1 MSIEVKNV
9 SFSYGSIDV
18 LHGVNFT
25 ADSGDLVAVL
35 GPNGVG
41 KSTFFRC
48 MLGFLKPREGEVLLN
63 GKDIYAIPHADVAKE
78 IADIPQ
84 SASPAFNY
92 TVLDTVLMGMTNQIG
107 TFSTPK
113 KEHRDKALAALE
125 SLGIADLAGRGC
137 SRISGGER
145 QLVLLARS
153 LVQDAKIL
161 IMDEPTANLDYG
173 NSFRVMQRIET
184 LGAAGYT
191 VIFSTH
197 EPNQAFRYANRVLA
211 LSGGRVLTEGVPAKV
226 LTEETLS
233 ALYRIGVAVRGVEID
248 GAEVK
253 LSVPKEQYKHL
264 TLLLI
269 KNFRNLLRSQ
279 RI

>member
-18 LHGVNFT
+18 LHGVDFT

-63 GKDIYAIPHADVAKE
+63 GKDIYAMPHADVAKE
-78 IADIPQ
+78 IAYIPQ

-113 KEHRDKALAALE
+113 KEHRDTALAALE

-191 VIFSTH
+191 VI
-197 EPNQAFRYANRVLA
+197 
-211 LSGGRVLTEGVPAKV
+211 GVSKDSAKSHAGFM
-226 LTEETLS
+226 E
-233 ALYRIGVAVRGVEID
+233 
-248 GAEVK
+248 
-253 LSVPKEQYKHL
+253 KHSL
-264 TLLLI
+264 PFTLLADTETT
-269 KNFRNLLRSQ
+269 LLQALGAWGEKKFCGKTCTGTLRKTFVFSEDGILE
-279 RI
+279 RIIDKVDTKKAAEQILGA

>member
-1 MSIEVKNV
+1 VSIEVKNV
-9 SFSYGSIDV
+9 RFSYGSIDV

-41 KSTFFRC
+41 KSTLFRC
-48 MLGFLKPREGEVLLN
+48 MLGFLKPREGEVLLH
-63 GKDIYAIPHADVAKE
+63 GRDIYAMSHIDVAKE
-78 IADIPQ
+78 IAYIPQ

-107 TFSTPK
+107 TFQTPK
-113 KEHRDKALAALE
+113 KEHRDKAMAALE
-125 SLGIADLAGRGC
+125 SLGIAELADRGTN
-137 SRISGGER
+137 RISGGER

-153 LVQDAKIL
+153 LVQDARIL

-197 EPNQAFRYANRVLA
+197 EPNQAFRYATRVLA
-211 LSGGRVLTEGVPAKV
+211 LSGGTVLADGVPGEV

-233 ALYRIGVAVRGVEID
+233 SLYRIGVAVRGVEVD
-248 GAEVK
+248 GAEIK
-253 LSVPKEQYKHL
+253 LSVPKVQ
-264 TLLLI
+264 
-269 KNFRNLLRSQ
+269 
-279 RI
+279 